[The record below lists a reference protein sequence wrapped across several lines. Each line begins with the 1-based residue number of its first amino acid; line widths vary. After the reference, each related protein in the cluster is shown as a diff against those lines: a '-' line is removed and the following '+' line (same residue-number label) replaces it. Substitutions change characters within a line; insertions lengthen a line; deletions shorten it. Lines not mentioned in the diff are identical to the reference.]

1 MTPRLRSLAGI
12 IPGVHIT
19 WSKDGKRSSSFE
31 TRAAADRRRARRDSR
46 RASTRINEEELA
58 MNKGP
63 AMRAVATSVI
73 RGAILVIG
81 ICGAAHNAAAQTS
94 QWVFVGPDSKLAYK
108 TLPRGD
114 RIMDF
119 SSAGYKGGGIALPVA
134 PMRQTVSPSG
144 GDDTAA
150 IQAAID
156 AVPTRNPDAN
166 GFRGA
171 VLLAP
176 GTFNCSGSLNITTGG
191 VVLRGSG
198 SGAGGTV
205 INMTGAPHLAINIRG
220 AGSWQTVGNS
230 ASITDSYVPSGTAS
244 FDVNDASGFSVGDTI
259 LIHRQVTQAWVKFMG
274 LNPLARYGSPYTWI
288 K

>member
-31 TRAAADRRRARRDSR
+31 TRAAADRRRARRDSW
-46 RASTRINEEELA
+46 RAATRINEEELA

-63 AMRAVATSVI
+63 ALRAIATGVI
-73 RGAILVIG
+73 QGAILVIG

-94 QWVFVGPDSKLAYK
+94 QWVFVGPDGKLTYK

-119 SSAGYKGGGIALPVA
+119 SIAGYKGGGVVLPVA
-134 PMRQTVSPSG
+134 PVSQTVSPSG
-144 GDDTAA
+144 ADDTAA

-156 AVPTRNPDAN
+156 AVSSRSPDAN

-171 VLLAP
+171 VLL
-176 GTFNCSGSLNITTGG
+176 S
-191 VVLRGSG
+191 
-198 SGAGGTV
+198 
-205 INMTGAPHLAINIRG
+205 
-220 AGSWQTVGNS
+220 
-230 ASITDSYVPSGTAS
+230 
-244 FDVNDASGFSVGDTI
+244 
-259 LIHRQVTQAWVKFMG
+259 
-274 LNPLARYGSPYTWI
+274 
-288 K
+288 